1 MICPLIRSDR
11 LVIRS
16 DGYPESFLACL
27 TQTPSPARTR
37 LAADRICRAWHI
49 GRDLQALRSTK
60 LPLRRRARTWTEAL
74 FVRQPT
80 WRASSQGLRAQRC
93 SCASC
98 QIDPQLPQA
107 ARSSRRDLRDQY
119 RTPATTRG
127 SWIGRHGPGAHCFRF
142 RQGGRHRRRHD
153 CVLSCRRRPAV
164 RSGGAR

>member
-1 MICPLIRSDR
+1 MIRPLIRSDR

-16 DGYPESFLACL
+16 DEYPESFLACL
-27 TQTPSPARTR
+27 TQTPPPSRARI
-37 LAADRICRAWHI
+37 AADRICRAWHI

-80 WRASSQGLRAQRC
+80 WRASSQGLRAQRY
-93 SCASC
+93 SRGSC
-98 QIDPQLPQA
+98 QIDQQLPQA

-119 RTPATTRG
+119 GTLATTRG
-127 SWIGRHGPGAHCFRF
+127 SWIGRHGPGSRRFRL
-142 RQGGRHRRRHD
+142 RQGGRHRRQHG
-153 CVLSCRRRPAV
+153 CVLSFRRRPAV

>member
-1 MICPLIRSDR
+1 MTRLLIRSDR

-16 DGYPESFLACL
+16 DEHPRSFLTCL
-27 TQTPSPARTR
+27 TQTPSPARAR
-37 LAADRICRAWHI
+37 LAADRICRAWDI
-49 GRDLQALRSTK
+49 GRDLQALWSTE
-60 LPLRRRARTWTEAL
+60 LPLRRWAGTRTEAI

-80 WRASSQGLRAQRC
+80 WRASSQRLRAQRY
-93 SCASC
+93 SFARC

-107 ARSSRRDLRDQY
+107 ARIARRDLRDQY

-127 SWIGRHGPGAHCFRF
+127 SWIDHHGPGAHCFRF
-142 RQGGRHRRRHD
+142 RQGGRHRCRHD